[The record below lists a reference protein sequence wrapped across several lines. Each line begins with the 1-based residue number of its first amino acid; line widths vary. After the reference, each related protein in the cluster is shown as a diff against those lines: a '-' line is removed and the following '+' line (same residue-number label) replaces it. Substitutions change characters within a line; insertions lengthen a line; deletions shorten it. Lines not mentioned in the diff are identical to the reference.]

1 MLLKYSYHYR
11 DHHRRRN
18 YQRAYLDKV
27 RGEVEHVP
35 RQLPG
40 AHVGLVRD
48 LLHRAQVRHI
58 PQHLVDCRLRFLSDH
73 YHYHHMIIIIIIVI
87 IIIIFSFIAHRCDSL
102 LSTSLMAMCGC
113 DRRREQAL
121 LAVALK
127 NNGNAAIFTHAE
139 AGADA

>member
-48 LLHRAQVRHI
+48 LLHRGQVRHI
-58 PQHLVDCRLRFLSDH
+58 PQHLVDCCLRFLSLSLSLSSYDDH
-73 YHYHHMIIIIIIVI
+73 YYHRHYYHY
-87 IIIIFSFIAHRCDSL
+87 FL
-102 LSTSLMAMCGC
+102 LHC
-113 DRRREQAL
+113 
-121 LAVALK
+121 
-127 NNGNAAIFTHAE
+127 AE
-139 AGADA
+139 A